1 MSSAPTSKSI
11 GQNSTVTMH
20 YSLLLEDGTV
30 VDSTFDSD
38 EPLTFTM
45 GDGTL
50 IQGLEYALVDLKPGD
65 QQSINIGPEEGFG
78 YPDPAAVQT
87 MQRKEFNETMEL
99 KPGVII
105 EFDTPSGLQVP
116 GMVKEVKDDTVIVD
130 FSHPLAGH
138 TVTFNVKI
146 LDVQ

>member
-1 MSSAPTSKSI
+1 M
-11 GQNSTVTMH
+11 NSTVTLH
-20 YSLLLEDGTV
+20 YSLLLEDGTE
-30 VDSTFDSD
+30 VDSTRDSG

-50 IQGLEYALVDLKPGD
+50 IQGLEFALLELQPGD
-65 QQSINIGPEEGFG
+65 QQSINISPEEGFG
-78 YPDPAAVQT
+78 YPDEDAVQT
-87 MQRKEFNETMEL
+87 MKRDQFSAEMEL
-99 KPGVII
+99 KPGVVI

-116 GMVKEVKDDTVIVD
+116 GMVKEVKDDTVVVD

-138 TVTFNVKI
+138 TVTFNVRI

>member
-1 MSSAPTSKSI
+1 MSTENKKTI
-11 GQNSTVTMH
+11 GPDSTVTMH
-20 YSLLLEDGTV
+20 YSLLLQDGTV
-30 VDSTFDSD
+30 VDDTFGTD

-65 QQSINIGPEEGFG
+65 QQSINISPAEGFG
-78 YPDPAAVQT
+78 YPDSDAVQT
-87 MQRKEFNETMEL
+87 MQRKDFSDTMEL
-99 KPGVII
+99 KPGLVI

-116 GMVKEVKDDTVIVD
+116 GIIKEVKDDTVIVD

>member
-1 MSSAPTSKSI
+1 MSSTETPKTIDANSI
-11 GQNSTVTMH
+11 VTMH
-20 YSLLLEDGTV
+20 YSLLLEDGTE
-30 VDSTFDSD
+30 VDSTFDTN

-50 IQGLEYALVDLKPGD
+50 IQGLEYALIDLKAGD
-65 QQSINIGPEEGFG
+65 QQSINISPQEGFG
-78 YPDPAAVQT
+78 YPDEEAVQT
-87 MQRKEFNETMEL
+87 MKREQFSEDMDL
-99 KPGVII
+99 KPGVVI

-116 GMVKEVKDDTVIVD
+116 GMVKEVKDDTVVVD

>member
-1 MSSAPTSKSI
+1 MSSTTSKTI
-11 GQNSTVTMH
+11 GQGSTVTLH

-30 VDSTFDSD
+30 VDSTFDTD

-50 IQGLEYALVDLKPGD
+50 VQGLEYALVDLKAGD

-87 MQRKEFNETMEL
+87 MQRKAFNETMEL

-116 GMVKEVKDDTVIVD
+116 GMIKEVKDDTVIVD

>member
-11 GQNSTVTMH
+11 GHGSTVTMH

-30 VDSTFDSD
+30 VDSTFDTD
-38 EPLTFTM
+38 EPLTFTL

-50 IQGLEYALVDLKPGD
+50 VQGLEYALVDLKPGD

-87 MQRKEFNETMEL
+87 MQRKEFSETMEL

-116 GMVKEVKDDTVIVD
+116 GMVKEVKDDTVTVD